1 MTTTDTRETV
11 RPWWARTVRWY
22 PVLIAAVAAVLAA
35 YLGLCGLV
43 IDLSLTA
50 KRIVSDETPLNAGF
64 VAEAIEFESN
74 GGRIS
79 LRGWLLSSSGDRAI
93 ILVHGIDSHGWDGAQ
108 PDIARAYVDAGFHV
122 LVFDLRGHGR
132 SGGNRLGLGWH
143 EREDIRGAVDVL
155 LSRGFEPGKIGIH
168 GTSYGAAT
176 ALLSAAVIPEIGGVL
191 ADSAFADVRDDIG
204 RAN

>member
-93 ILVHGIDSHGWDGAQ
+93 ILVHGTPGSASAWERYLEHPVANARMIAID
-108 PDIARAYVDAGFHV
+108 RLGF
-122 LVFDLRGHGR
+122 GR
-132 SGGNRLGLGWH
+132 SAKGGVERSIGEHARCLEPLLG
-143 EREDIRGAVDVL
+143 
-155 LSRGFEPGKIGIH
+155 EPGEPPAILVGHSLGGPIVAWAAAEFPERVAGIVIIA
-168 GTSYGAAT
+168 GALDPCRPA
-176 ALLSAAVIPEIGGVL
+176 
-191 ADSAFADVRDDIG
+191 
-204 RAN
+204 